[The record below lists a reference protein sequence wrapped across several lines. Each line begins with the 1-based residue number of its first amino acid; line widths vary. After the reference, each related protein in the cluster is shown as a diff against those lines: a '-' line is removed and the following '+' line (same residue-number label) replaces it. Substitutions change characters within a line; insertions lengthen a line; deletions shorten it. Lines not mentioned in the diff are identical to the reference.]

1 MTLIA
6 DVFPKLWTPKNVVK
20 QWSKKSRVRGPFDKH
35 HGKGDETNLKSERHQ
50 LYHIL

>member
-35 HGKGDETNLKSERHQ
+35 HGNGDETNLKSERHQ